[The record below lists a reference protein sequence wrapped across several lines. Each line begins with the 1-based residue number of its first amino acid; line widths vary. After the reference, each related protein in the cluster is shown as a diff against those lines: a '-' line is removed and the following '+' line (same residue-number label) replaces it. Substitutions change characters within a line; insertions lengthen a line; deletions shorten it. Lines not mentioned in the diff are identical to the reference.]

1 MLTQDKGRSA
11 NKAQK
16 QQNNTPKPK
25 QQKKATKTAS
35 LFVIAKALQEQKKRR
50 ENTKR
55 QKKFSQRKTIF
66 EHTAKARKGARTAKR
81 HNEAILDTTKHVAKL
96 SKKFGFNFKKKMNQ
110 SI

>member
-35 LFVIAKALQEQKKRR
+35 LFVIAKALQEKKNAGKTPNVRKMFFTT
-50 ENTKR
+50 EN
-55 QKKFSQRKTIF
+55 
-66 EHTAKARKGARTAKR
+66 
-81 HNEAILDTTKHVAKL
+81 
-96 SKKFGFNFKKKMNQ
+96 NF
-110 SI
+110 

>member
-1 MLTQDKGRSA
+1 MLTQDKGRSV

-55 QKKFSQRKTIF
+55 QKKNF
-66 EHTAKARKGARTAKR
+66 
-81 HNEAILDTTKHVAKL
+81 HNGKQFLNIPQKPERAPERQNATTRPSLTQPSTLPSCQKNSVSIL
-96 SKKFGFNFKKKMNQ
+96 KKK
-110 SI
+110 